1 MKFVKKLKIVSKKN
15 FIVELYIMKKYLKA
29 KIKSYN
35 GNIIKNF
42 RNNKILKK
50 SVVKDEKMREYI
62 TDDIDISSDDSVK
75 KGSDEENS
83 DKENSDEENLNEEN

>member
-1 MKFVKKLKIVSKKN
+1 
-15 FIVELYIMKKYLKA
+15 MKKYLKA
-29 KIKSYN
+29 KIKSCN
-35 GNIIKNF
+35 GNIITNF